1 MESYFSIYQAKNI
14 LDFLEIQYLNL
25 IEGKYPTSMYREK
38 VAVFSYF
45 ILSSIFLQQPYEFM
59 ELCSKFNK
67 QWFLFQNDGS
77 NTILKLIQSINYRE
91 NSILKLYNTLFIN
104 NHSLRMSVIDNSI

>member
-1 MESYFSIYQAKNI
+1 
-14 LDFLEIQYLNL
+14 
-25 IEGKYPTSMYREK
+25 MYREK

-67 QWFLFQNDGS
+67 QWFLFQNDDS
-77 NTILKLIQSINYRE
+77 NTILKLIQSINYRV

-104 NHSLRMSVIDNSI
+104 NHSLRMTFIDNSI